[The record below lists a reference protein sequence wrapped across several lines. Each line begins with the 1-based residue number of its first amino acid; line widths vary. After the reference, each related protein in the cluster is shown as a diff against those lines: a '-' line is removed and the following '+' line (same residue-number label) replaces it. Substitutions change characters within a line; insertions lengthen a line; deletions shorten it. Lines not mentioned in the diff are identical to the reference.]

1 MNDLVYQLAL
11 TLVPNIGDVHAKIL
25 IQHLGDAKSVF
36 TARQNILEKIEGIGT
51 VRARSI
57 KEFDT
62 FKIAEDEIKF
72 IEKYKIKT
80 LFITDEDY
88 PKRLLNC
95 YDSPTILFY
104 KGAADLNASRV
115 LAIVGTRSN
124 TEYGKQF
131 TEKLIKELEDQNI
144 IIISGLAFGIDAIAH
159 KSALKYNIPT
169 IGVVGHGLDKM
180 YPYEHTGLAKEMVKQ
195 GGGILSEFF
204 SGTKPD
210 KHHFPLRNR
219 IVAGLSDATVLVE
232 THVKG
237 GSMITAKLADAYN
250 RDVFAVPGRTNDKA
264 SSGCN
269 HLIKHNKAI
278 MLTEADELLDV
289 MGWKDKKKNASKK
302 QRELF
307 IELSAEEKL
316 VLQLLQEKETVHI
329 DEINL
334 KSGLNSSAVAA
345 AILNLELQN
354 IISSLP
360 GKMYKLL

>member
-1 MNDLVYQLAL
+1 
-11 TLVPNIGDVHAKIL
+11 
-25 IQHLGDAKSVF
+25 
-36 TARQNILEKIEGIGT
+36 
-51 VRARSI
+51 
-57 KEFDT
+57 
-62 FKIAEDEIKF
+62 
-72 IEKYKIKT
+72 
-80 LFITDEDY
+80 
-88 PKRLLNC
+88 
-95 YDSPTILFY
+95 
-104 KGAADLNASRV
+104 
-115 LAIVGTRSN
+115 
-124 TEYGKQF
+124 
-131 TEKLIKELEDQNI
+131 
-144 IIISGLAFGIDAIAH
+144 
-159 KSALKYNIPT
+159 
-169 IGVVGHGLDKM
+169 
-180 YPYEHTGLAKEMVKQ
+180 
-195 GGGILSEFF
+195 
-204 SGTKPD
+204 
-210 KHHFPLRNR
+210 
-219 IVAGLSDATVLVE
+219 
-232 THVKG
+232 
-237 GSMITAKLADAYN
+237 MITAKLADAYN

>member
-36 TARQNILEKIEGIGT
+36 TAKQNILEKIEGIGT

-57 KEFDT
+57 KEFDA
-62 FKIAEDEIKF
+62 FKTAEDEIKF

-80 LFITDEDY
+80 LFITDPDY

-104 KGAADLNASRV
+104 KGAADLNASRI
-115 LAIVGTRSN
+115 LAIVGTRTN

-131 TEKLIKELEDQNI
+131 TEKLVKDLEDQNI

-159 KSALKYNIPT
+159 KSALKNNIPT
-169 IGVVGHGLDKM
+169 VGVVGHGLDKM
-180 YPYEHTGLAKEMVKQ
+180 YPYEHTGMAKEIMKQ

-278 MLTEADELLDV
+278 MLTDSDELLDV
-289 MGWKDKKKNASKK
+289 MGWKEKRKNASKK

-316 VLQLLQEKETVHI
+316 VLQLLQEKEKVHI

-334 KSGLNSSAVAA
+334 NSGLNSSAVAA

-354 IISSLP
+354 IIASLP
-360 GKMYKLL
+360 GKMYRLL

>member
-36 TARQNILEKIEGIGT
+36 TARQSILEKIEGIGS

-57 KEFDT
+57 KQFDAY
-62 FKIAEDEIKF
+62 KSAEDELKF

-80 LFITDEDY
+80 LFITDRDY

-104 KGAADLNASRV
+104 KGAADLNASRIV
-115 LAIVGTRSN
+115 AIVGTRTN

-131 TEKLIKELEDQNI
+131 TEKLVKDLEDQNI

-159 KSALKYNIPT
+159 KSALKNNIPT

-180 YPYEHTGLAKEMVKQ
+180 YPYEHTGMAKEMVKQ
-195 GGGILSEFF
+195 GGGLLSEFF

-250 RDVFAVPGRTNDKA
+250 RDVFAVPGRTTDKA

-278 MLTEADELLDV
+278 MLTDSEELLDV
-289 MGWKDKKKNASKK
+289 MGWMEKKKNASKK

-307 IELSAEEKL
+307 IELSAEEKI

-354 IISSLP
+354 VIASLP
-360 GKMYKLL
+360 GKIYKLL